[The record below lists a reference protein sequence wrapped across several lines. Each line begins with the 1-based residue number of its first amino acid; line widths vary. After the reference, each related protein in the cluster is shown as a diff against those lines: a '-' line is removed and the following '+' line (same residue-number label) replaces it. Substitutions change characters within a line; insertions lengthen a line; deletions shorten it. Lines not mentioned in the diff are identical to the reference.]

1 MDSLPTSRAI
11 IPDMNQHEIVQK
23 TTLLRRDGSLAECG
37 WARHPYFAY
46 RRDYVKGP
54 LWLRLKEWDY
64 YAILDERAGFW
75 CALTYS
81 DLGYA
86 GLFAVAYVDLTLGK
100 AVQCDSIRLLSRH
113 RSGLGTSSTD
123 DGSSTYCDKDGKLT
137 LTFIRRGDLRHIIF
151 NAPDLVLP
159 DGRRGLLGD
168 FSLYQNREK
177 ESINIASSWAEDRKA
192 FYLNEKVVGMRA
204 VDGFIR
210 RGGHKSDLSQDGA
223 LAILDWG
230 RGRWTRE
237 NTWYW
242 ASATGVRDGK
252 VLGLN
257 LGYGFSD
264 RSSAT
269 ENAFFIDDRLV
280 KLDQVTFEY
289 GSDLMKDWRM
299 KDDDGRLDLVFTPC
313 TPRTSRFNALVI
325 LSDQKQYFGTFSGTL
340 IDDDGSPVHL
350 DGLCGFAE
358 IVHNKW

>member
-1 MDSLPTSRAI
+1 MEAVPLFLVDCKAVVFDMSILRHIATRFFFQIFSFCTVRHKTSCQRLSSRAI

-46 RRDYVKGP
+46 RRNYVKGP

-64 YAILDERAGFW
+64 YAILDEKAGFW

-113 RSGLGTSSTD
+113 HSGLGTSSTD

-210 RGGHKSDLSQDGA
+210 RGHSG
-223 LAILDWG
+223 
-230 RGRWTRE
+230 
-237 NTWYW
+237 N
-242 ASATGVRDGK
+242 
-252 VLGLN
+252 
-257 LGYGFSD
+257 D
-264 RSSAT
+264 RM
-269 ENAFFIDDRLV
+269 D
-280 KLDQVTFEY
+280 
-289 GSDLMKDWRM
+289 
-299 KDDDGRLDLVFTPC
+299 
-313 TPRTSRFNALVI
+313 
-325 LSDQKQYFGTFSGTL
+325 KQ
-340 IDDDGSPVHL
+340 
-350 DGLCGFAE
+350 
-358 IVHNKW
+358 

>member
-1 MDSLPTSRAI
+1 
-11 IPDMNQHEIVQK
+11 MNQHEIVQK

-192 FYLNEKVVGMRA
+192 FYLNEKVVGMVEVYVELVRNFLSA
-204 VDGFIR
+204 DAPAAGHEVER
-210 RGGHKSDLSQDGA
+210 RGEKLVRGTLHAADARVATEQKRRHPELGTHAPA
-223 LAILDWG
+223 L
-230 RGRWTRE
+230 TRE
-237 NTWYW
+237 LE
-242 ASATGVRDGK
+242 AARHAK
-252 VLGLN
+252 KEL
-257 LGYGFSD
+257 
-264 RSSAT
+264 R
-269 ENAFFIDDRLV
+269 
-280 KLDQVTFEY
+280 
-289 GSDLMKDWRM
+289 
-299 KDDDGRLDLVFTPC
+299 
-313 TPRTSRFNALVI
+313 RTHAEGARGEVVPALV
-325 LSDQKQYFGTFSGTL
+325 DEHEHGEHEHAPE
-340 IDDDGSPVHL
+340 DDPDHVENTAH
-350 DGLCGFAE
+350 
-358 IVHNKW
+358 